1 MTTALIAEDEPLLC
15 VEIREELARAWP
27 ELAICAAVHDGHSAL
42 REFER
47 HKPDVLFLDVQMPG
61 LSGLELARLV
71 GQRAH
76 IVFIT
81 AYDHYAVQAFDEGAV
96 DYILK
101 PLDASRLAR
110 AALRIRQRLGQSPA
124 DLSNLIGRIEES
136 AKSKPEML
144 RWISVLHG
152 REIRLIMVE
161 EICYFRADN
170 KYVAVVT
177 ASGESLIATP
187 LKELLERLDPDV
199 FWQVHRG
206 TIVNVNAI
214 RSISRG
220 VDGRLTLNLKQRT
233 ESLPVGTSY
242 ASRFRQM

>member
-15 VEIREELARAWP
+15 AEIREKLLRAWP
-27 ELAICAAVHDGHSAL
+27 ALTICASVHDGHSAL
-42 REFER
+42 QEFER
-47 HKPDVLFLDVQMPG
+47 HQPEVIFLDVQMPG
-61 LSGLELARLV
+61 LNGLELARLI
-71 GQRAH
+71 GPRAH

-81 AYDHYAVQAFDEGAV
+81 AFDHYAVQAFEEGAV

-101 PLDASRLAR
+101 PIDAPRLAR
-110 AALRIRQRLGQSPA
+110 ATLRIRQRLGQTPS
-124 DLSNLIGRIEES
+124 DMSKLIERVAES
-136 AKSKPEML
+136 TKSKPEML

-152 REIRLIMVE
+152 REIRLIMIE
-161 EICYFRADN
+161 EVCYFRADN

-177 ASGESLIATP
+177 ASGESLIAAP
-187 LKELLERLDPDV
+187 LKELLERLDPEV

-206 TIVNVNAI
+206 TIVNLNAI

-220 VDGRLTLNLKQRT
+220 LDGRLTLNLKNRQ
-233 ESLPVGTSY
+233 EFLPVGNSY